1 MDRNK
6 EVIITETK
14 RTCQF
19 CSGTGETERDTE
31 VSCPKIYKK
40 VQCKRCKGLGYYLD
54 KHYIISCNGIAFDC
68 DTLK

>member
-1 MDRNK
+1 MDKKIFIN
-6 EVIITETK
+6 ETK
-14 RTCQF
+14 RTCQH
-19 CSGTGETERDTE
+19 CGGTGEVERDDS

-40 VQCKRCKGLGYYLD
+40 TQCERCKGLGYYLD